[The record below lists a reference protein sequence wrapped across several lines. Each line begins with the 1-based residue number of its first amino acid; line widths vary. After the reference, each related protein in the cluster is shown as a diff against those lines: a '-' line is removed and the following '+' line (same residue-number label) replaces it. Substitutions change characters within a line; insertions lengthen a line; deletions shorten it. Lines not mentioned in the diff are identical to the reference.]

1 MAQESKFQS
10 VLRQARDIDVAG
22 IPVGDVI
29 GVVSDVFKR
38 KPNVKAWAKA
48 KRQERRRLKAQGL
61 SGPEFRNAFARW
73 QQNNPRPQGSDP
85 YNPVDL
91 GRSAQ
96 MDGNAMAVN
105 VNGGSSALPGMTK
118 TNNAGLG
125 FNPLLLLFAV
135 PFLFPG
141 VVKNVRKRLKV

>member
-1 MAQESKFQS
+1 MAESKAQS
-10 VLRQARDIDVAG
+10 ILNKVSNVNVAG
-22 IPVGDVI
+22 LPVGDVVGI
-29 GVVSDVFKR
+29 VSEVFKR
-38 KPNVKAWAKA
+38 RPNVKAWAKA

-61 SGPEFRNAFARW
+61 SGAKFRNAFARW
-73 QQNNPRPQGSDP
+73 QQANPKPQGSDP

-91 GRSAQ
+91 GQSAQ
-96 MDGNAMAVN
+96 MDGNAMALNNNDV
-105 VNGGSSALPGMTK
+105 GSSALPGIPQ

-141 VVKNVRKRLKV
+141 VIKNVRKTLKV